1 MLTMASAI
9 RLVFLLVFGVSAA
22 SKVRSRYDFN
32 AFVASTAA
40 LTGLHRHAAL
50 RVAAVVVA
58 TEVSVFLLLLVPTAG
73 TGLLGFAVAAVLLIG
88 FTVGMMASLREANT
102 VPCRCFG
109 SGTMPIRMPDVA
121 RNLILLSL
129 AGLGAVNA
137 APHLASVPPASLIES
152 LFMAAVVAWLLIHFA
167 DVVWLFGSTPLSVP
181 GVRQRQPPQ

>member
-1 MLTMASAI
+1 
-9 RLVFLLVFGVSAA
+9 VFGMSAA
-22 SKVRSRYDFN
+22 SKVRTRYDFD

-40 LTGLHRHAAL
+40 LTRLHRPAAL
-50 RVAAVVVA
+50 RAAAVAVAA
-58 TEVSVFLLLLVPTAG
+58 EVSVFILLLLPTPT
-73 TGLLGFAVAAVLLIG
+73 TGLLGFAVAAVLLTG
-88 FTVGMMASLREANT
+88 FTVGMTASLRQPNT

-109 SGTMPIRMPDVA
+109 SGTMPIRIPDVA

-167 DVVWLFGSTPLSVP
+167 DVAWLFGSSPLSVP